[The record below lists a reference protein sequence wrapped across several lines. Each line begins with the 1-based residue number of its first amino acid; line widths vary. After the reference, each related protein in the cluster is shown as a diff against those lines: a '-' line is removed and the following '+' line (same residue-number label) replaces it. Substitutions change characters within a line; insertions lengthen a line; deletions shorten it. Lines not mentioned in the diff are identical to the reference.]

1 VTFII
6 FHTVG
11 RFNPKANGMNVLLKY
26 VCVSLV
32 TAGGAIMF
40 YSIITFF
47 KSLVS
52 FKVQAN
58 EQKIF
63 ADWIYTASM
72 LLMLFFFI
80 CYIAVD
86 ITFVIEA
93 ADTFSMTNLIV
104 ALVFVFGA
112 IFVDTMITMLKRM
125 SVTISKKT
133 GEIIATLVNAI
144 EAKDQYTRGHSVH
157 VADVTKLIYDHLPD
171 GVRKKISKTILMDAA
186 ILHDI
191 GKIGIPDS
199 VLNKIDKLTPEERHL
214 IEQHAMMGKKIL
226 EQTSYQSIGDIV
238 FCHHERIDGTGYFNI
253 PAEKI
258 PLESRIIA
266 VADTFSALCTDR
278 IYRPRKTYE
287 DAMQIIQEA
296 SGTQLDDEIVKT
308 FCAIPKKELEDI
320 VFKPTS

>member
-1 VTFII
+1 
-6 FHTVG
+6 
-11 RFNPKANGMNVLLKY
+11 MNTLLKY
-26 VCVSLV
+26 VCVALV
-32 TAGGAIMF
+32 TAGGAIML
-40 YSIITFF
+40 YSIMTFF

-58 EQKIF
+58 EQKMF

-86 ITFVIEA
+86 VMFVITS
-93 ADTFSMTNLIV
+93 ADAFSTTNLTNLIV

-112 IFVDTMITMLKRM
+112 VFVATMITMLKRM
-125 SVTISKKT
+125 SITISKKT

-157 VADVTKLIYDHLPD
+157 VADVTKLIYDHLPELT
-171 GVRKKISKTILMDAA
+171 RKKISRATLMDAA

-199 VLNKIDKLTPEERHL
+199 VLNKIAPLTPEERHL
-214 IEQHAMMGKKIL
+214 IEQHAMLGKKIL
-226 EQTSYQSIGDIV
+226 EQTSYQSIGEIV
-238 FCHHERIDGTGYFNI
+238 CCHHERIDGTGYFNI

-258 PLESRIIA
+258 PMESRIIA

-287 DAMQIIQEA
+287 DAVQIIQDA
-296 SGTQLDDEIVKT
+296 AGTQLDNEIVKA

-320 VFKPTS
+320 AFRLTG

>member
-1 VTFII
+1 MDT
-6 FHTVG
+6 
-11 RFNPKANGMNVLLKY
+11 LLKY
-26 VCVSLV
+26 VCVALV
-32 TAGGAIMF
+32 TAGGAIML

-72 LLMLFFFI
+72 LLMVFFFV
-80 CYIAVD
+80 CYAAVD
-86 ITFVIEA
+86 VMFVIA
-93 ADTFSMTNLIV
+93 GADTFSMTELII
-104 ALVFVFGA
+104 AAVFVFGA
-112 IFVDTMITMLKRM
+112 VFVYTMITMLKHM
-125 SVTISKKT
+125 SAAISKKT
-133 GEIIATLVNAI
+133 GEIITTLVNAI

-171 GVRKKISKTILMDAA
+171 GAKKKISRAILMDAA

-199 VLNKIDKLTPEERHL
+199 VLNKIEQLTPEERHL
-214 IEQHAMMGKKIL
+214 IEQHAVLGKKIL
-226 EQTSYQSIGDIV
+226 EQTSYQSIGEIV
-238 FCHHERIDGTGYFNI
+238 YCHHERVDGKGYFNI

-278 IYRPRKTYE
+278 IYRPRKSYE
-287 DAMQIIQEA
+287 DAMQIIQEVA
-296 SGTQLDDEIVKT
+296 GTQLDDDIVKT
-308 FCAIPKKELEDI
+308 FCDIPKKELEDI
-320 VFKPTS
+320 VFQPTS

>member
-1 VTFII
+1 
-6 FHTVG
+6 
-11 RFNPKANGMNVLLKY
+11 MNTLLKY
-26 VCVSLV
+26 TCVTLV
-32 TAGGAIMF
+32 TSGGAIML
-40 YSIITFF
+40 YSITTFF

-52 FKVQAN
+52 FKIQAN

-72 LLMLFFFI
+72 LLMLFFFV
-80 CYIAVD
+80 CYAAVD
-86 ITFVIEA
+86 VMFLIA
-93 ADTFSMTNLIV
+93 GADTFTMTNLIV

-112 IFVDTMITMLKRM
+112 VFVDTMITMLKRM

-157 VADVTKLIYDHLPD
+157 VANVTKLIYDHMPESA
-171 GVRKKISKTILMDAA
+171 RKKISRTILMDAA

-199 VLNKIDKLTPEERHL
+199 VLNKIGMLTPEERSL
-214 IEQHAMMGKKIL
+214 IEQHAVMGKKIL
-226 EQTSYQSIGDIV
+226 EQTSYQLIGEIV
-238 FCHHERIDGTGYFNI
+238 YCHHERIDGKGYFCI
-253 PAEKI
+253 EPEKI

-278 IYRPRKTYE
+278 IYRPRKSYE
-287 DAMQIIQEA
+287 DAVRIIQEVA
-296 SGTQLDDEIVKT
+296 GTQLDAEIVKV
-308 FCAIPKKELEDI
+308 FCAIPKKELEEIDI
-320 VFKPTS
+320 V

>member
-1 VTFII
+1 
-6 FHTVG
+6 
-11 RFNPKANGMNVLLKY
+11 ML
-26 VCVSLV
+26 
-32 TAGGAIMF
+32 
-40 YSIITFF
+40 YSIMMFF

-58 EQKIF
+58 EQKMF

-72 LLMLFFFI
+72 LLMLFFFV
-80 CYIAVD
+80 CYVAVD
-86 ITFVIEA
+86 IMFVITSA
-93 ADTFSMTNLIV
+93 AAFSTTNLTNLIV
-104 ALVFVFGA
+104 AFVFVFGA
-112 IFVDTMITMLKRM
+112 VFVATMITMLKRM

-157 VADVTKLIYDHLPD
+157 VADVTKLIYDHLPELT
-171 GVRKKISKTILMDAA
+171 RKKISRATLMDAA

-199 VLNKIDKLTPEERHL
+199 VLNKIGMLTPEERHL
-214 IEQHAMMGKKIL
+214 IEQHAMLGKKIL

-238 FCHHERIDGTGYFNI
+238 CCHHERIDGKGYFNI
-253 PAEKI
+253 PADKI

-278 IYRPRKTYE
+278 IYRPKKSYE
-287 DAMQIIQEA
+287 DALQIIQEA
-296 SGTQLDDEIVKT
+296 AGTQLDSEIVKT
-308 FCAIPKKELEDI
+308 FCAIPKKELEKI
-320 VFKPTS
+320 VFKPTH